1 MKKRVKS
8 FIMAILMLFTIL
20 PTNFTTVEA
29 DLEDLEINIYI
40 LDKNKDAINTEK
52 VTIEAYDNK
61 NNRIDTVKYEI
72 KKDPRGNLYNAEI
85 KGFSLEDYY
94 TLIIK
99 CEGYLI
105 YENIFKA
112 TTDKEYN
119 DVTLLKDPFS
129 SYDFKNL
136 PDTMEMSA
144 EETSIQTNIKPEEMD
159 GFVQE
164 FYSDNTDVATIDKS
178 TGKILKISKPGKVTF
193 RARLVNEEAHSYKE
207 ISKPVTMEKIS
218 HSLIP
223 VEGKE
228 PKDKIYTKQDG
239 SALYKSSDDS
249 YNGEIT
255 YSIDKADGADLAYT
269 DENFEKNGK
278 WKAKGTYGTVK
289 VHVAAP
295 ETDRYKGIDDFYY
308 TTSIIP
314 ADYNNYSAYW
324 DIAGTKYKDTDIYTD
339 FSGIVPKADSADGNT
354 YVIKLQGDDDSM
366 WSKDG
371 IAADRLSLIQ
381 GTNNIPV
388 SIGKG
393 VFEGDEIKDVVE
405 TGETTISFNYDSEAP
420 QVSEFDFSAGCRPNE
435 NGWNNGD
442 ITVNIAAKDTG
453 SDVGA
458 IKYQLTGADG
468 KVLVD
473 KSDISF
479 ETNNGLASGSI
490 KIPYNYQGDN
500 LVLKAWVYDNTGH
513 ECQTKELKIKND
525 SVINEPAVNL
535 NSKIRFFNR
544 NVDVNISAGDDLSG
558 IASVKYV
565 VLQDGDTLD
574 WSKGEDIFNGKA
586 GDKSFEKS
594 ITIDKGIG
602 FAKKLNVYVMVTD
615 MAGNV
620 KSACLNDDEKFTIDI
635 TAPNVGVRFCDK
647 DDDKSDSAPVTRAG
661 TIDYYNK
668 AKTAVI
674 TVDDRNFDADSVKIM
689 VKSDDGKEA
698 DIAKK
703 KDAVEGVTIGDWNNN
718 SINVNF
724 ACGHT
729 YSLYVIATD
738 KAGNSNTVSDIK
750 VSGDRSLSFLL
761 DNEIPSGNFSLIGY
775 RDGSKKTDFGN
786 WADRVLNRG
795 ELSYN
800 VYSNMVTYME
810 GNVCD
815 SLSRVKYAGYIYS
828 DAVLSDTQLMS
839 ADLKWNELELGGD
852 YEFKNQI
859 PAVDRKFI
867 IYVKITDNCDNTRYI
882 SSDGV
887 VYDETI
893 PVVENVSISD
903 ETKPNDDSWNRKDVN
918 INVSASDC
926 LLYTSPSPRDRG

>member
-1 MKKRVKS
+1 MKKRVNS
-8 FIMAILMLFTIL
+8 FIMTILMVLTIL
-20 PTNFTTVEA
+20 PTNFITVGAES
-29 DLEDLEINIYI
+29 DCKIYLKVYNLEESV
-40 LDKNKDAINTEK
+40 LDSKKFNVD
-52 VTIEAYDNK
+52 VTN
-61 NNRIDTVKYEI
+61 
-72 KKDPRGNLYNAEI
+72 
-85 KGFSLEDYY
+85 EDE
-94 TLIIK
+94 TIVDSIK
-99 CEGYLI
+99 CGIDKEVKTNKYKIELSGFIGEKNYRVRISYSGYLI
-105 YENIFKA
+105 YENLFKP
-112 TTDKEYN
+112 TISEDYT
-119 DVTLLKDPFS
+119 DVTLIKDPFS

-136 PDTMEMSA
+136 SDTMEMSA

-239 SALYKSSDDS
+239 SALYKSSDSS
-249 YNGEIT
+249 YNGNIT
-255 YSIDKADGADLAYT
+255 YCIKDDEGADLVKKA
-269 DENFEKNGK
+269 ENFETNGQ

-308 TTSIIP
+308 TTSIIS

-393 VFEGDEIKDVVE
+393 IFEGDEIKDVVE

-535 NSKIRFFNR
+535 NSKIRFFNK

-574 WSKGEDIFNGKA
+574 WSKGEDIFDGIA
-586 GDKSFEKS
+586 G
-594 ITIDKGIG
+594 I
-602 FAKKLNVYVMVTD
+602 
-615 MAGNV
+615 
-620 KSACLNDDEKFTIDI
+620 
-635 TAPNVGVRFCDK
+635 
-647 DDDKSDSAPVTRAG
+647 
-661 TIDYYNK
+661 
-668 AKTAVI
+668 
-674 TVDDRNFDADSVKIM
+674 
-689 VKSDDGKEA
+689 
-698 DIAKK
+698 
-703 KDAVEGVTIGDWNNN
+703 
-718 SINVNF
+718 
-724 ACGHT
+724 
-729 YSLYVIATD
+729 
-738 KAGNSNTVSDIK
+738 
-750 VSGDRSLSFLL
+750 
-761 DNEIPSGNFSLIGY
+761 
-775 RDGSKKTDFGN
+775 
-786 WADRVLNRG
+786 RVLK
-795 ELSYN
+795 
-800 VYSNMVTYME
+800 
-810 GNVCD
+810 
-815 SLSRVKYAGYIYS
+815 SL
-828 DAVLSDTQLMS
+828 
-839 ADLKWNELELGGD
+839 
-852 YEFKNQI
+852 
-859 PAVDRKFI
+859 
-867 IYVKITDNCDNTRYI
+867 
-882 SSDGV
+882 
-887 VYDETI
+887 
-893 PVVENVSISD
+893 
-903 ETKPNDDSWNRKDVN
+903 
-918 INVSASDC
+918 
-926 LLYTSPSPRDRG
+926 

>member
-1 MKKRVKS
+1 MKKRVNS
-8 FIMAILMLFTIL
+8 FIMTILMVLTIL
-20 PTNFTTVEA
+20 PTNFITVGAES
-29 DLEDLEINIYI
+29 DCKIYLKVYNLEESV
-40 LDKNKDAINTEK
+40 LDSKKFNVD
-52 VTIEAYDNK
+52 VTN
-61 NNRIDTVKYEI
+61 
-72 KKDPRGNLYNAEI
+72 
-85 KGFSLEDYY
+85 EDE
-94 TLIIK
+94 TIVDSIK
-99 CEGYLI
+99 CGIDKEVKTNKYKIELSGFIGEKNYRVRISYSGYLI
-105 YENIFKA
+105 YENLFKP
-112 TTDKEYN
+112 TISEDYT
-119 DVTLLKDPFS
+119 DVTLIKDPFS

-239 SALYKSSDDS
+239 SALYKSSDSS
-249 YNGEIT
+249 YNGNIT
-255 YSIDKADGADLAYT
+255 YCIKDDEGADLVKKA
-269 DENFEKNGK
+269 ENFETNGQ

-308 TTSIIP
+308 TTSIIS

-393 VFEGDEIKDVVE
+393 IFEGDEIKDVVE

-535 NSKIRFFNR
+535 NSKIRFFNK

-565 VLQDGDTLD
+565 VLQDGD
-574 WSKGEDIFNGKA
+574 K
-586 GDKSFEKS
+586 
-594 ITIDKGIG
+594 IG
-602 FAKKLNVYVMVTD
+602 
-615 MAGNV
+615 
-620 KSACLNDDEKFTIDI
+620 
-635 TAPNVGVRFCDK
+635 
-647 DDDKSDSAPVTRAG
+647 RAH
-661 TIDYYNK
+661 
-668 AKTAVI
+668 V
-674 TVDDRNFDADSVKIM
+674 
-689 VKSDDGKEA
+689 
-698 DIAKK
+698 
-703 KDAVEGVTIGDWNNN
+703 
-718 SINVNF
+718 
-724 ACGHT
+724 
-729 YSLYVIATD
+729 
-738 KAGNSNTVSDIK
+738 
-750 VSGDRSLSFLL
+750 
-761 DNEIPSGNFSLIGY
+761 
-775 RDGSKKTDFGN
+775 
-786 WADRVLNRG
+786 
-795 ELSYN
+795 
-800 VYSNMVTYME
+800 
-810 GNVCD
+810 
-815 SLSRVKYAGYIYS
+815 
-828 DAVLSDTQLMS
+828 
-839 ADLKWNELELGGD
+839 
-852 YEFKNQI
+852 
-859 PAVDRKFI
+859 
-867 IYVKITDNCDNTRYI
+867 
-882 SSDGV
+882 
-887 VYDETI
+887 
-893 PVVENVSISD
+893 
-903 ETKPNDDSWNRKDVN
+903 
-918 INVSASDC
+918 
-926 LLYTSPSPRDRG
+926 

>member
-1 MKKRVKS
+1 MKKRVNS
-8 FIMAILMLFTIL
+8 FIMTILMVLTIL
-20 PTNFTTVEA
+20 PTNFITVGAES
-29 DLEDLEINIYI
+29 DCKIYLKVYNLEESV
-40 LDKNKDAINTEK
+40 LDSKKFNVD
-52 VTIEAYDNK
+52 VTN
-61 NNRIDTVKYEI
+61 
-72 KKDPRGNLYNAEI
+72 
-85 KGFSLEDYY
+85 EDE
-94 TLIIK
+94 TIVDSIK
-99 CEGYLI
+99 CGIDKEVKTNKYKIELSGFIGEKNYRVRISYSGYLI
-105 YENIFKA
+105 YENLFKP
-112 TTDKEYN
+112 TISEDYT

-144 EETSIQTNIKPEEMD
+144 EETAIQTNIKPEEMD

-164 FYSDNTDVATIDKS
+164 FYSDNTDVATVDKS

-223 VEGKE
+223 VKGKE
-228 PKDKIYTKQDG
+228 PKAEIYTKQDG

-289 VHVAAP
+289 VHVVAP

-308 TTSIIP
+308 TTSVIP

-405 TGETTISFNYDSEAP
+405 TGETMISFNYDSEAP

-458 IKYQLTGADG
+458 IKYQMTGADG

-535 NSKIRFFNR
+535 NSKIRFFNK

-574 WSKGEDIFNGKA
+574 WSKGGRY
-586 GDKSFEKS
+586 
-594 ITIDKGIG
+594 
-602 FAKKLNVYVMVTD
+602 L
-615 MAGNV
+615 
-620 KSACLNDDEKFTIDI
+620 
-635 TAPNVGVRFCDK
+635 R
-647 DDDKSDSAPVTRAG
+647 
-661 TIDYYNK
+661 
-668 AKTAVI
+668 
-674 TVDDRNFDADSVKIM
+674 
-689 VKSDDGKEA
+689 
-698 DIAKK
+698 
-703 KDAVEGVTIGDWNNN
+703 WN
-718 SINVNF
+718 S
-724 ACGHT
+724 
-729 YSLYVIATD
+729 
-738 KAGNSNTVSDIK
+738 
-750 VSGDRSLSFLL
+750 
-761 DNEIPSGNFSLIGY
+761 
-775 RDGSKKTDFGN
+775 
-786 WADRVLNRG
+786 RG
-795 ELSYN
+795 
-800 VYSNMVTYME
+800 
-810 GNVCD
+810 
-815 SLSRVKYAGYIYS
+815 
-828 DAVLSDTQLMS
+828 
-839 ADLKWNELELGGD
+839 
-852 YEFKNQI
+852 
-859 PAVDRKFI
+859 
-867 IYVKITDNCDNTRYI
+867 
-882 SSDGV
+882 
-887 VYDETI
+887 
-893 PVVENVSISD
+893 
-903 ETKPNDDSWNRKDVN
+903 
-918 INVSASDC
+918 
-926 LLYTSPSPRDRG
+926 